1 LAFPLLGKPR
11 RQTLAGPAAPQFI
24 EHSTLHC
31 KARGN
36 GGGLQ
41 MIPGT
46 ILNFVPLLLGLFAAQ
61 PTIVEQSVTRLV
73 IQDEVILRVPL
84 LPRRFLPQFEWEERK
99 GPKCIP
105 IGAIQRAFLTDTQ
118 QIDIVLV
125 NHARMRAQLDEDCPG
140 LDFYGD
146 FYLQPQ
152 DDRICAGRDAIH
164 SRMGGSCAIERF
176 KQLVPKFRH

>member
-1 LAFPLLGKPR
+1 
-11 RQTLAGPAAPQFI
+11 
-24 EHSTLHC
+24 
-31 KARGN
+31 
-36 GGGLQ
+36 

-61 PTIVEQSVTRLV
+61 PTIVQQSVTRLV

-84 LPRRFLPQFEWEERK
+84 LPRPFLPQFDWQERK

-105 IGAIQRAFLTDTQ
+105 IAAIQRAFLTDTQ

-125 NHARMRAQLDEDCPG
+125 NHARMRAKLDEDCPG

-152 DDRICAGRDAIH
+152 DDRICAERDAIQ
-164 SRMGGSCAIERF
+164 SRMGGSCTIERF
-176 KQLVPKFRH
+176 KQLIPKFRR